1 MGKQR
6 KALGKGLGA
15 LIPGA
20 DLDASDAVG
29 PADASLDQGR
39 RVLDLA
45 VADIEPNPHQPR
57 TAFDPDKVDELAQ
70 SIREKGIIQPL
81 SVRRFGAGY
90 QLIAGERRLR
100 AAQLADLETVP
111 ALVLDVVTDQEMM
124 EVSLIE
130 NIQRE
135 DLNAIEEARA
145 YRALMEEC
153 QLTQEEVA
161 EKVGKDRSTVA
172 NTLRLLNL
180 SPEVREA
187 LQSNQISMGHA
198 RALLGLEDER
208 LQAALCKEILVRGL
222 SVRKVEELVRV
233 AREGKP
239 QEPEARPRFRDPEVL
254 AVEEDL
260 QRHFGTAVNISR
272 RGKKGKIEIEFYS
285 NDDLERL
292 LELLRPDMF

>member
-198 RALLGLEDER
+198 RALLGLEDEP

>member
-20 DLDASDAVG
+20 DLDAADAVES
-29 PADASLDQGR
+29 ADASLDQGR
-39 RVLDLA
+39 RLHDLA

-57 TAFDPDKVDELAQ
+57 TAFDPEKVDELAQ

-135 DLNAIEEARA
+135 DLNPIEEARA

-161 EKVGKDRSTVA
+161 RKVGKDRSTVA
-172 NTLRLLNL
+172 NTMRLLNL

-198 RALLGLEDER
+198 RALLGLEDDR
-208 LQAALCKEILVRGL
+208 LQAALCREIVVRGL
-222 SVRKVEELVRV
+222 SVRKVEELVRGCL
-233 AREGKP
+233 EGKP
-239 QEPEARPRFRDPEVL
+239 KKPDARPPFKDPEVL
-254 AVEEDL
+254 AVEDDL
-260 QRHFGTAVNISR
+260 QRHFGTSVTISR

-285 NDDLERL
+285 DDDLERV
-292 LELLRPDMF
+292 LELLRPETF